1 MVKIYFY
8 EEIKEV
14 ENIPERYND
23 FLELLESLY
32 GIDKDETYY
41 LEYTIDNANYY
52 LLNINNYYDFFL
64 GKKQDSSIHIFLA
77 LEETTYF
84 QNKEKKNN
92 NDLPQ
97 RGSNKRKCNSKHCKS
112 G

>member
-8 EEIKEV
+8 GDIKEV

-41 LEYTIDNANYY
+41 LQYTIDNNNYY

-84 QNKEKKNN
+84 ENKEKKIIMIY
-92 NDLPQ
+92 L
-97 RGSNKRKCNSKHCKS
+97 KRK
-112 G
+112 